1 MISQRK
7 TGRIHDLIKQKRILL
22 FTGNGKGKSTAA
34 FGMLARALGHGMRS
48 RVIQFVK
55 SDESVGEQKFFS
67 HLNGVEWEQFGEGFL
82 PRDPASPSM
91 EQHRIAARKGL
102 DAAIAALHSP
112 DYDFVLLDE
121 LCFALSQKLI
131 PLDPLLDAL
140 SAAGEGKIVVM
151 TGRNAPAALV
161 AVADTVTEMTMI
173 KHGYEQG
180 SPAMKGVE
188 N

>member
-1 MISQRK
+1 MKRNYDIMKKR
-7 TGRIHDLIKQKRILL
+7 RILL

-34 FGMLARALGHGMRS
+34 FGMLARALGHGMRA

-55 SDESVGEQKFFS
+55 SDGAVGEQKFFS
-67 HLNGVEWEQFGEGFL
+67 HLQGVDWEQFGQGFL
-82 PRDPASPSM
+82 PRDPDSPVM

-102 DAAIAALHSP
+102 DAAIEALLSP
-112 DYDFVLLDE
+112 AYDFVLLDE

-131 PLDPLLDAL
+131 PLDPLIEAL
-140 SAAGEGKIVVM
+140 SSMEDGKIVVL
-151 TGRNAPAALV
+151 TGRNAAAELI
-161 AVADTVTEMTMI
+161 AFADTVTEMTMI

-180 SPAMKGVE
+180 IPAMKGVE

>member
-1 MISQRK
+1 MKKR
-7 TGRIHDLIKQKRILL
+7 RILL

-34 FGMLARALGHGMRS
+34 FGMLARALGHGMRA

-55 SDESVGEQKFFS
+55 SDDAVGEQKFFS
-67 HLNGVEWEQFGEGFL
+67 HLPGVEWEQFGKGFL
-82 PRDPASPSM
+82 PRDPDSPAM

-102 DAAIAALHSP
+102 DASIAALLSP

-121 LCFALSQKLI
+121 LCFALSQNLI
-131 PLDPLLDAL
+131 PLEPLLDAVR
-140 SAAGEGKIVVM
+140 SGEDGKIVVV
-151 TGRNAPAALV
+151 TGRNAPAELI

-173 KHGYEQG
+173 KHGFEQG
-180 SPAMKGVE
+180 IGAMKGVE

>member
-1 MISQRK
+1 MNKR
-7 TGRIHDLIKQKRILL
+7 RILL
-22 FTGNGKGKSTAA
+22 FTGSGKGKSTAA
-34 FGMLARALGHGMRS
+34 FGMLARALGHGMRA

-55 SDESVGEQKFFS
+55 SDDAVGEQKFFS
-67 HLNGVEWEQFGEGFL
+67 HFPGVEWEQFGKGFL
-82 PRDPASPSM
+82 PRNPDSPGM
-91 EQHRIAARKGL
+91 EQHRIAAGKGL
-102 DAAIAALHSP
+102 DASLAALLSP

-131 PLDPLLDAL
+131 PLEPLLDAL
-140 SAAGEGKIVVM
+140 CSREDGKIVVV
-151 TGRNAPAALV
+151 TGRNAPEALV

-180 SPAMKGVE
+180 IAAMKGVE

>member
-1 MISQRK
+1 MKKR
-7 TGRIHDLIKQKRILL
+7 RILL
-22 FTGNGKGKSTAA
+22 FTGNGKGKSTAS
-34 FGMLARALGHGMRS
+34 FGMLARALGHGMRA

-55 SDESVGEQKFFS
+55 SDDAVGEQKFFS
-67 HLNGVEWEQFGEGFL
+67 HLHGVEWEQFGKGFL

-121 LCFALSQKLI
+121 LCFALSHNLI
-131 PLDPLLDAL
+131 SLEPLLEAL
-140 SAAGEGKIVVM
+140 SSAEDGKIIVL
-151 TGRNAPAALV
+151 TGRNAPEPLV
-161 AVADTVTEMTMI
+161 AAADTVTEMKMI
-173 KHGYEQG
+173 KHAYEQEI
-180 SPAMKGVE
+180 PAMKGVE